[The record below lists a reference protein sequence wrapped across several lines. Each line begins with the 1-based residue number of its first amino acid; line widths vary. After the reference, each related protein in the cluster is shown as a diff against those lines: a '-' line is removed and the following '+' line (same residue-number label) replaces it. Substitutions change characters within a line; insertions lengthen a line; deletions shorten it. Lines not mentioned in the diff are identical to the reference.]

1 MTSGDHCTAV
11 VILTKKYRIT
21 GNIDL
26 IQGSR
31 LTDYVAATK
40 SFFAVTDAVVEHVK
54 TGEVILRAEF
64 IDINKDK
71 INIIFPAESIIED

>member
-1 MTSGDHCTAV
+1 MTLHNNSTAV

-21 GNIDL
+21 GSIDL
-26 IQGSR
+26 LQGSR

-40 SFFAVTDAVVEHVK
+40 PFFAVTNAVVEHVK
-54 TGEVILRAEF
+54 TGEEILRAKF

-71 INIIFPAESIIED
+71 INIIYPLDALIED

>member
-1 MTSGDHCTAV
+1 MTSANNSTAV

-31 LTDYVAATK
+31 LTDYVTATK
-40 SFFAVTDAVVEHVK
+40 PFFAVTNAVVEHVK
-54 TGEVILRAEF
+54 TGEEILRASF

-71 INIIFPAESIIED
+71 INIIFPADALIED

>member
-1 MTSGDHCTAV
+1 MTLENSSTAV

-40 SFFAVTDAVVEHVK
+40 SFFAVTNAVVEHVK
-54 TGEVILRAEF
+54 TGEVILRAGF

-71 INIIFPAESIIED
+71 INIIFPADSIIEE

>member
-1 MTSGDHCTAV
+1 MTSGNHCTAV
-11 VILTKKYRIT
+11 VIITKKYRIN

-54 TGEVILRAEF
+54 TGEVILRAGF

-71 INIIFPAESIIED
+71 INIIFPTDSLVEE